1 MNDSEVLTYID
12 RHRAELIE
20 FARELVAAPSV
31 NPPGDESQVAGIIS
45 GQFRRLGLAPARIVS
60 KAEHRPNLIGTV
72 AGNRSGPVLMYCGHM
87 DTKPVGDRGRWQ
99 TDPFDPVIRGEC
111 LYGLGSADMKGGLAA
126 MIYAAAALDS
136 LAQSDRGSLLLVLTA
151 DEEAGGAS
159 GAEYVAREAGL
170 HADIGLIG
178 EPVGISR
185 EWEYLG
191 LISRGE
197 TCFRVKVHGTQMHSS
212 IADLVPSVNANVKM
226 AEVLTRLAREL
237 RFTYQS
243 HPLCPQGVTMG
254 PGVMVSGGVSYGV
267 LPGYAEFATEVR
279 LLPGM
284 TVEGVKRDV
293 QQFLSEVCAD
303 DPDLDV
309 EVEFEHGPLRYIAPV
324 VVSEEHPFV
333 RRLQAAAEQ
342 ILGQCP
348 PQGAFPAWTDAR
360 FFDAI
365 SGIRTIPAFGPGL
378 LVVTHAPNEH
388 VRVESIVEACKIYA
402 LAAAS
407 YLTGERETIG
417 SRRRTKR
424 GGALG
429 D

>member
-1 MNDSEVLTYID
+1 
-12 RHRAELIE
+12 
-20 FARELVAAPSV
+20 
-31 NPPGDESQVAGIIS
+31 
-45 GQFRRLGLAPARIVS
+45 
-60 KAEHRPNLIGTV
+60 
-72 AGNRSGPVLMYCGHM
+72 
-87 DTKPVGDRGRWQ
+87 
-99 TDPFDPVIRGEC
+99 
-111 LYGLGSADMKGGLAA
+111 
-126 MIYAAAALDS
+126 
-136 LAQSDRGSLLLVLTA
+136 
-151 DEEAGGAS
+151 
-159 GAEYVAREAGL
+159 
-170 HADIGLIG
+170 
-178 EPVGISR
+178 
-185 EWEYLG
+185 
-191 LISRGE
+191 
-197 TCFRVKVHGTQMHSS
+197 VKVHGTQMHSS

-237 RFTYQS
+237 RFTYQP